1 MKIFITVKLRAKEKK
16 IEKIDDNHFLVFI
29 KELPIKG
36 QANKAIIKLVAKYF
50 RIPITQV
57 KIVSGAKSKQKVIKI
72 QE

>member
-1 MKIFITVKLRAKEKK
+1 MKIFVTAKLKAKEKK

-29 KELPIKG
+29 KEFPIKG
-36 QANKAIIKLVAKYF
+36 RANKAIIKLIAKHF
-50 RIPITQV
+50 KIPMTQV